1 MASPSPGRKKFI
13 ACLIVHDNVLVLH
26 SGLLI
31 KQLSTETMQKKV
43 LTSDLKV
50 RGTETV
56 QRRICLL
63 K

>member
-1 MASPSPGRKKFI
+1 MN
-13 ACLIVHDNVLVLH
+13 NVLVLH

-43 LTSDLKV
+43 LMSDLKV